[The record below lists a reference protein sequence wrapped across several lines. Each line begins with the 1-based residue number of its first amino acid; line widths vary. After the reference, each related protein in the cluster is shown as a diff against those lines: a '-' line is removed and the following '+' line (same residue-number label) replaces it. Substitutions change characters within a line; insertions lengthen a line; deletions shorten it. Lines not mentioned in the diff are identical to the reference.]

1 MKYEK
6 HKSTFGLDANIAV
19 ILVWF
24 GGTLIS
30 WIKPIAFLAIAV
42 PFVFYFMEK
51 DSKLVKAHALQAIG
65 LFLATLLVYII
76 SFLIPILL
84 LLTLW
89 VVPIFNLVVSILAVM
104 KGYVW
109 EEYQVPLIQPV
120 VKVIEGI
127 LGK

>member
-6 HKSTFGLDANIAV
+6 HKSTFGMDANIAV

-24 GGTLIS
+24 GGTLVS
-30 WIKPIAFLAIAV
+30 WVRPIAFLAIAV

-51 DSKLVKAHALQAIG
+51 DSKLVKSHALQAIA
-65 LFLATLLVYII
+65 LFLVSLIAYII

-84 LLTLW
+84 LISLW
-89 VVPIFNLVVSILAVM
+89 AIPLFNLIVSILAVI
-104 KGYVW
+104 KGYAW
-109 EEYQVPLIQPV
+109 EEYEVPLIQPA
-120 VKVIEGI
+120 VIQIEKI

>member
-6 HKSTFGLDANIAV
+6 HKSTFGMDANLAV

-24 GGTLIS
+24 GGTIVS
-30 WIKPIAFLAIAV
+30 WIKPISFLAIAV

-51 DSKLVKAHALQAIG
+51 DSKLVKSHALQAIA
-65 LFLATLLVYII
+65 LFLVTIVVYII
-76 SFLIPILL
+76 SFLVPILL

-89 VVPIFNLVVSILAVM
+89 VVPLFNLIVSILAVM
-104 KGYVW
+104 KGYNW
-109 EEYQVPLIQPV
+109 EDYQVPFIQPAV
-120 VKVIEGI
+120 GMIEKI